1 MPSGYIDDPT
11 TISKE
16 EAWEAIEEKI
26 RATGAGGGKGG
37 KGTAGAK
44 GKSKTAT
51 TKKKA
56 AAGVPQGPPP
66 PKRPQSAYLL
76 FCADNRADVS
86 KTTKKL
92 GDISKEL
99 ARRWKEQGDRGVW
112 ERKAEELKKGY
123 EIKKSK
129 WEEENGGGKKGG
141 AKGRGA
147 KGKTKSGGVKV
158 GKSPSAYMIYCK
170 EKRQSVME
178 MKGDDGKKLKFGE
191 VTQVLAKGWKSLR
204 EEERGYF
211 EDKAKA
217 AKKAM
222 EATGD
227 GMEI

>member
-129 WEEENGGGKKGG
+129 WEEENGQYERMIMESFFV
-141 AKGRGA
+141 ADE
-147 KGKTKSGGVKV
+147 KSSLKNRRVKAQDMPLV
-158 GKSPSAYMIYCK
+158 DEGFP
-170 EKRQSVME
+170 Q
-178 MKGDDGKKLKFGE
+178 
-191 VTQVLAKGWKSLR
+191 
-204 EEERGYF
+204 
-211 EDKAKA
+211 
-217 AKKAM
+217 
-222 EATGD
+222 
-227 GMEI
+227 